1 MPRVLA
7 SCVLALASLCMGG
20 CSFDFDSVCRT
31 GEVCGEIAIE
41 PPPAGEPNVG
51 QGPTCSLVRAR
62 CGPDE
67 LNQAC
72 AFRITGNAVD
82 APPECR
88 SSFGSSGDGSS
99 CTDATF
105 CQLGLSCYRP
115 TADANGVCVDL
126 CQTVADCNGTSK
138 TCDRSAPFA
147 TIGGVPMYRCLDTS
161 LAR

>member
-7 SCVLALASLCMGG
+7 SCVLALASLCVGG

>member
-7 SCVLALASLCMGG
+7 SCVLALASLCVGG
-20 CSFDFDSVCRT
+20 CSFDFDSVCRP
-31 GEVCGEIAIE
+31 GEVGGARARE